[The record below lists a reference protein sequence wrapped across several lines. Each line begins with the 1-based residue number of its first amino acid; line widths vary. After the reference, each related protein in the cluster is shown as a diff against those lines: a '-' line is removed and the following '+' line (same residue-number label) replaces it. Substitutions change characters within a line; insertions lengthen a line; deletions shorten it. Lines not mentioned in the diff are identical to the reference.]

1 MSRARA
7 GAAASAVMATCVA
20 CIACVLAG
28 PVWAQYPSY
37 TRVKMSLTVPWTLYF
52 VFLACVL
59 IPFVVMIV
67 LAWRSAAHPAL
78 EPKDAA
84 ADEPANNSANTS
96 TNSAP

>member
-1 MSRARA
+1 MTRSHAW
-7 GAAASAVMATCVA
+7 AAALMAGVASVM
-20 CIACVLAG
+20 AG

-67 LAWRSAAHPAL
+67 LAWRGAAHPAP
-78 EPKDAA
+78 EPKAA
-84 ADEPANNSANTS
+84 APDEPAD
-96 TNSAP
+96 AP

>member
-1 MSRARA
+1 MSRSHAWS
-7 GAAASAVMATCVA
+7 AALAA
-20 CIACVLAG
+20 CLACLAAG

-67 LAWRSAAHPAL
+67 LAWRNTGQPAS

-84 ADEPANNSANTS
+84 IDEAADG
-96 TNSAP
+96 AP